1 MRRIL
6 VTGGAGFIGSN
17 FIRFW
22 LKRHPEDRVTNL
34 DKLTYAGNVDN
45 LEDVELFPQYKLVH
59 GDICDSGLV
68 EKLFHTEEL
77 DTVVHFAAESHVDR
91 SILAPDEFVR
101 TNVYGTFALLEAA
114 RISWLAQASPR
125 VEEPRFL
132 HVSTDEVYG
141 SLGLEDP
148 PFTELAPYRPN
159 SPYSASKAAA
169 DHLVRAYHHTYGLPT
184 IITNCSNNY
193 GPYQFPEKLVP
204 LTIRQ
209 AIQRESIPVYGQ
221 GENIRDWIYVEDH
234 CSALETVLERGK
246 IGETYN
252 IGGGDQRRNIDLVHM
267 ICDLIDEKLGAG
279 TSSRCSLIR
288 FVKDRPGHD
297 LRYAMD
303 ISKIAHELGW
313 TPGETLATG
322 IAKTFDWYLHQQDW
336 VERVMTGEYRSYF
349 QRQYGSRLTT

>member
-1 MRRIL
+1 
-6 VTGGAGFIGSN
+6 
-17 FIRFW
+17 
-22 LKRHPEDRVTNL
+22 
-34 DKLTYAGNVDN
+34 
-45 LEDVELFPQYKLVH
+45 
-59 GDICDSGLV
+59 
-68 EKLFHTEEL
+68 
-77 DTVVHFAAESHVDR
+77 
-91 SILAPDEFVR
+91 
-101 TNVYGTFALLEAA
+101 
-114 RISWLAQASPR
+114 
-125 VEEPRFL
+125 
-132 HVSTDEVYG
+132 
-141 SLGLEDP
+141 
-148 PFTELAPYRPN
+148 
-159 SPYSASKAAA
+159 
-169 DHLVRAYHHTYGLPT
+169 VRAYHHTYGLPT
-184 IITNCSNNY
+184 IITNSSNNY

-221 GENIRDWIYVEDH
+221 GENMRDWIYVEDH

-246 IGETYN
+246 VGETYN
-252 IGGGDQRRNIDLVHM
+252 IGGGDQRRNIDLVQM

-313 TPGETLATG
+313 TPRETLATG